1 VAALDPGVLMPPLP
15 LIDEQGRAL
24 RVPDDASETLYVAFK
39 TTCPTCALTWPY
51 LERLREASEGGMRVV
66 GISQD
71 PARETREFQQRHGA
85 RIEIGYDP
93 KPWPVSESLGL
104 TTVPTFL
111 LVGAGRDD
119 RGEVRR
125 LGSRADARP
134 RAARRGAGRPGRLR
148 NLPARRGSPRDQT
161 WLKLTERLGQ
171 ANRTQVHERNPLP
184 RTNPRPSVS

>member
-15 LIDEQGRAL
+15 SIDEQGRAL

-111 LVGAGRDD
+111 LVGADGTIEERFEGWD
-119 RGEVRR
+119 RERMRG
-125 LGSRADARP
+125 L
-134 RAARRGAGRPGRLR
+134 ARRGAELAGRDASEIFRPGEEV
-148 NLPARRGSPRDQT
+148 PATKPG
-161 WLKLTERLGQ
+161 
-171 ANRTQVHERNPLP
+171 
-184 RTNPRPSVS
+184 